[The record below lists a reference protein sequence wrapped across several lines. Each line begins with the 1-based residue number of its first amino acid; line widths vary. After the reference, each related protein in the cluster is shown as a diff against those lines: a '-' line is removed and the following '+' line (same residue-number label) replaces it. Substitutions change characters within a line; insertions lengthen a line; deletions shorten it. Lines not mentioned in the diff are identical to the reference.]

1 MTDWR
6 DSMSG
11 DSSFLRFASSP
22 VSSLLDSRDRDFT
35 LLALSFA
42 RRWQQFDWL
51 PVFGPHVLRLLDFLR
66 RHGSYAACF
75 HWFASIRRSP
85 YTPDVFRER
94 HVLRL
99 LALLSLGHPLGA
111 FPAPCGNFAA
121 LLFRFLPQE
130 ISRAKNA
137 RLRPLRARFLVA
149 TFPKSATRP
158 WEQGTLASR
167 CAGVSRVRFGQFRF
181 GGKHNGT
188 L

>member
-6 DSMSG
+6 VPAAAIHPSCALPLPQSHHCSIPATVTSSCLPSG
-11 DSSFLRFASSP
+11 SVGAGRNSIG
-22 VSSLLDSRDRDFT
+22 SRC
-35 LLALSFA
+35 AA
-42 RRWQQFDWL
+42 
-51 PVFGPHVLRLLDFLR
+51 PPVLRLPAFLR
-66 RHGSYAACF
+66 RHGSYAARF

-85 YTPDVFRER
+85 NAGCFQER
-94 HVLRL
+94 HLLRL

-130 ISRAKNA
+130 ISRAKYA

-149 TFPKSATRP
+149 TFPKSAARP

-167 CAGVSRVRFGQFRF
+167 CAGCPE
-181 GGKHNGT
+181 
-188 L
+188 